1 MIHILGNGDLSK
13 EFVSFSNFDS
23 KNIRIYSESEFN
35 DKNFKKG
42 ISDSDKV
49 FITISS
55 SHIRK
60 EVFQYLKSIGLIP
73 DTYIHPSVIIGKRT
87 KIGVGCIIQPNTIIS
102 NDVSIKNS
110 VFINCNSNVGHDV
123 IVGNYCSFMA
133 NVNIGGHCQIE
144 ESVSIGTGA
153 NLLPN
158 VKIVSNTK
166 IGIGSVVLKNI
177 IKQGSYF
184 GNPVKL
190 IY

>member
-13 EFVSFSNFDS
+13 EFISFSNFDI
-23 KNIRIYSESEFN
+23 KNVKIYSQSEFN

-42 ISDSDKV
+42 ISEDDKV
-49 FITISS
+49 FITISAP
-55 SHIRK
+55 HIRK
-60 EVFQYLKSIGLIP
+60 EVFQNLKSIGLTP
-73 DTYIHPSVIIGKRT
+73 DTYIHPSVIIGQRT

-110 VFINCNSNVGHDV
+110 VFINCNSNIGHDV
-123 IVGNYCSFMA
+123 IVGNYCSFMV

-144 ESVSIGTGA
+144 EGVSLGTGV

-158 VKIVSNTK
+158 VKILSNTK
-166 IGIGSVVLKNI
+166 IGIGSVVLKSI
-177 IKQGSYF
+177 IIQGSYF
-184 GNPVKL
+184 GNPAKL

>member
-13 EFVSFSNFDS
+13 EFISFSNFDI
-23 KNIRIYSESEFN
+23 KNVKIYSQSEFN

-42 ISDSDKV
+42 ISDDDKV
-49 FITISS
+49 FITISAP
-55 SHIRK
+55 HIRK
-60 EVFQYLKSIGLIP
+60 EVFQYLKSIGLTP
-73 DTYIHPSVIIGKRT
+73 ETYIHPSVIIGQRT

-110 VFINCNSNVGHDV
+110 VFINSNSNIGHDV
-123 IVGNYCSFMA
+123 IVGNYSSFMA

-144 ESVSIGTGA
+144 DCVFIGTGA
-153 NLLPN
+153 NLLPK
-158 VKIVSNTK
+158 VKIVSDTK

-184 GNPVKL
+184 GNPAKL

>member
-13 EFVSFSNFDS
+13 EFISFSNFDS

-35 DKNFKKG
+35 DQNFKKG

-55 SHIRK
+55 PHIRK
-60 EVFQYLKSIGLIP
+60 EVFQYLKSIGLTP
-73 DTYIHPSVIIGKRT
+73 DTYIHPSVIIGQRT

-123 IVGNYCSFMA
+123 IVGDYCSFMA

-184 GNPVKL
+184 GNPAKL

>member
-13 EFVSFSNFDS
+13 EFISFSNFDS

-35 DKNFKKG
+35 DQNFKKG
-42 ISDSDKV
+42 ISDDDKV
-49 FITISS
+49 FITISAP
-55 SHIRK
+55 HIRK
-60 EVFQYLKSIGLIP
+60 EVFQYLKSIGLTP
-73 DTYIHPSVIIGKRT
+73 DTYIHPSVIIGQRT

-123 IVGNYCSFMA
+123 IVGNYSSFMA

-144 ESVSIGTGA
+144 ECVNIGTGA

-184 GNPVKL
+184 GNPAKL